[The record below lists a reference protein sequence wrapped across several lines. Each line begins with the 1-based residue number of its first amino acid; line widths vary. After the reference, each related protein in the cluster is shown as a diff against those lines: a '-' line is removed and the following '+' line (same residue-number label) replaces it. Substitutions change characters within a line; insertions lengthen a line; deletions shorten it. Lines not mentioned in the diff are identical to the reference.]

1 MARRLGLVRRI
12 ESLERGQERL
22 LLGGAQAPNGAADY
36 AGGIVPQELR
46 IAVKDAYR
54 AAQITQTQAAKMLGL
69 SQPHLSNA
77 LAGRYP
83 LSGEIRAGTG
93 EAVRSTNFHSV

>member
-12 ESLERGQERL
+12 ESVERGQQCL

-54 AAQITQTQAAKMLGL
+54 AAQITQAQASYETRPAAPARLGGG
-69 SQPHLSNA
+69 
-77 LAGRYP
+77 LAANVAR
-83 LSGEIRAGTG
+83 
-93 EAVRSTNFHSV
+93 N